1 MKRKISIAVVLIAIV
16 AMTAMMFT
24 SCGKSKDEDWSY
36 IESKGELIVGLDDTF
51 APMGFH
57 DENDELVG
65 LDIDLAKAVGEKLGI
80 KITFKSID
88 WNAKEAELKAKN
100 IDPEGPIRFD
110 VIGMTDNDI
119 IHIKNAFDFT
129 FS

>member
-1 MKRKISIAVVLIAIV
+1 MAKNTRQTGSGCDTTAALFLEGQNYVILERNYRCRRGEIDIIARDGSCLVFAEVKYRHSGAAGDPLEAVDRRKQKRICY
-16 AMTAMMFT
+16 TAL
-24 SCGKSKDEDWSY
+24 WY
-36 IESKGELIVGLDDTF
+36 LQ
-51 APMGFH
+51 
-57 DENDELVG
+57 
-65 LDIDLAKAVGEKLGI
+65 
-80 KITFKSID
+80 
-88 WNAKEAELKAKN
+88 AKN